1 MKLNK
6 LKRGQ
11 VREDGMIFW
20 GYGKNY
26 KNNEYWLSSEQ
37 FEELSLKMRQKRKEY
52 YLNNKKTIEEK
63 RRNRIIQNKEK
74 YSLIWKNE
82 REKYKEKR
90 EAYFKEYYKNNKEK
104 VYLANKKWRTKNWGR
119 MCGLLAKYRAKKRG
133 QTPDLSKESK
143 MIVGTIFD
151 QAKRLSEI
159 IGIPFEVDHIVPISL
174 GGSHAPSNLQVIPR
188 SINRKKHNR
197 EIFMWSEKS

>member
-37 FEELSLKMRQKRKEY
+37 FEELSFKMRQKRKEY